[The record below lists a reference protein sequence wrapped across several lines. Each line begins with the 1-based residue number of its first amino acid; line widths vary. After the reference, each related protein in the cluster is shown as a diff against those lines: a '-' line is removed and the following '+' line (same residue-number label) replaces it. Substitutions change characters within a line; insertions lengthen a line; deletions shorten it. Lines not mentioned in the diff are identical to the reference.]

1 MYVTKPQL
9 NANQVTTHST
19 NGARRKGIIKNGF
32 IMTGRPNMI
41 GSLILN
47 NAGTETARMIDLVY
61 LALPTK
67 KPAITRPIV
76 APEPPMETNHWKNV
90 SGAM

>member
-47 NAGTETARMIDLVY
+47 SAGTATARMIDLVY

-67 KPAITRPIV
+67 NPAITRPIV
-76 APEPPMETNHWKNV
+76 ATEPPMETNH
-90 SGAM
+90 

>member
-1 MYVTKPQL
+1 
-9 NANQVTTHST
+9 
-19 NGARRKGIIKNGF
+19 
-32 IMTGRPNMI
+32 MI

-47 NAGTETARMIDLVY
+47 NAGTATARMIDLVY

-90 SGAM
+90 SGAI